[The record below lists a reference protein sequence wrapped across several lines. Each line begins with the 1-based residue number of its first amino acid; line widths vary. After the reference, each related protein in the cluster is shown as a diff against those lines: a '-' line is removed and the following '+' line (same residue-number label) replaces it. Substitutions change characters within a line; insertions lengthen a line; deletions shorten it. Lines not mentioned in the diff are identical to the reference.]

1 MASSGKK
8 TALVTGGNGGIGS
21 AICEGLLGSGFK
33 VFLAARDKEKG
44 QTAVDQLSKQGEIEL
59 VQLDIADDDSIQA
72 AVSQVSQITD
82 SLDALINN
90 AGIYP
95 DEGVDMLTVS
105 RDLLSHAMNTNT
117 FSPITL
123 TQAFVPLLE
132 KSGSPRVI
140 NMSSGN
146 GQLEGISANVPSYSL
161 SKMALNGASILLSRA
176 LKPKNIAVYVMGP
189 GWVRTSMGG
198 ESAPRSPKEGAD
210 TAVWL
215 ATEGTMEQSGK
226 FFRDR
231 TEQPF

>member
-1 MASSGKK
+1 MTQSNYK
-8 TALVTGGNGGIGS
+8 TAFVTGGNGGIGT
-21 AICEGLLGSGFK
+21 AICEGLLKSGFK
-33 VFLAARDKEKG
+33 VFLAARNLEEGQAVVDK
-44 QTAVDQLSKQGEIEL
+44 LSNFGPVEL
-59 VQLDIADDDSIQA
+59 VQLDITDNQNIQA
-72 AVSQVSQITD
+72 AVEQVGQRAD
-82 SLDALINN
+82 SLDVLINN

-95 DEGVDMLTVS
+95 DEGVDILTAS
-105 RDLLSHAMNTNT
+105 RDLFNHTMNVNT
-117 FSPITL
+117 FSSIVL

-132 KSGSPRVI
+132 KSESPKVI

-189 GWVRTSMGG
+189 GWVRTRMGG
-198 ESAPRSPKEGAD
+198 ESAPRSPDQGAD
-210 TAVWL
+210 TAIWL
-215 ATEGTMEQSGK
+215 ATEGTMAQTGK